1 MILQM
6 YIGDKLVD
14 SLALSLAKI
23 TDRNERE
30 WYIQGAI
37 NELSEKWCDLIKDQ
51 NLQVEF
57 FIKGQL
63 PF

>member
-1 MILQM
+1 M

-14 SLALSLAKI
+14 SSALSLSKI

-37 NELSEKWCDLIKDQ
+37 NELSEKWHDLIEDQ
-51 NLQVEF
+51 NLQAAF
-57 FIKGQL
+57 FIKGQS